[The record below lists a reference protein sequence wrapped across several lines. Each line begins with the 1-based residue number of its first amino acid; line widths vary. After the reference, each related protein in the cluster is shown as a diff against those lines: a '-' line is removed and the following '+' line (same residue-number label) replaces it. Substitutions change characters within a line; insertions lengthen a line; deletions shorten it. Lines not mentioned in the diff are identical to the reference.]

1 MTNKTGKEEM
11 KRRVLGIHHIG
22 EKYKAVSNKFKKD
35 ENKKGF
41 SIDDFI
47 AQSKKESGADNG
59 AHSGV
64 VVGRSKSQLTPRH
77 ATDDVGAPKGGAK
90 SPRTASPPPP
100 EPESKPEAA
109 AAPAPA
115 PAKVMDDVD

>member
-64 VVGRSKSQLTPRH
+64 VVGRSKITTDA
-77 ATDDVGAPKGGAK
+77 ATRDRRRRCAQGRCQVATHRVASAPGARVQAGGRRRA
-90 SPRTASPPPP
+90 RTRARQGHG
-100 EPESKPEAA
+100 
-109 AAPAPA
+109 
-115 PAKVMDDVD
+115 